1 MDIALRLYDVYVCV
15 YVYVQ
20 TAVLCC
26 MVKPYILQA
35 A

>member
-1 MDIALRLYDVYVCV
+1 VYVCV